1 MTCFLLTTNFVT
13 RHSYTPVSLYP
24 DCKNTRHASFITA
37 GTRTLPRFGFCSP
50 ACILSATQ
58 TPHIAGP
65 LGLTRSRIDN
75 PNKKNSYLWFMNIID
90 KNIDSLII
98 LCKQHKVRE
107 LYLFGSILTPRF
119 NRESD
124 IDLLVQF
131 DNVDILEYADN
142 YFDFKEKLEK
152 LLGREVDLLENQAI
166 RNPIFR
172 KILDRDKKI
181 VYDRETA

>member
-1 MTCFLLTTNFVT
+1 
-13 RHSYTPVSLYP
+13 
-24 DCKNTRHASFITA
+24 
-37 GTRTLPRFGFCSP
+37 
-50 ACILSATQ
+50 
-58 TPHIAGP
+58 
-65 LGLTRSRIDN
+65 
-75 PNKKNSYLWFMNIID
+75 MNIID
-90 KNIDSLII
+90 KNIDSLIS
-98 LCKQHKVRE
+98 LCKQHKVKE
-107 LYLFGSILTPRF
+107 LYLFGSILTTKF
-119 NRESD
+119 NKDSD

-152 LLGREVDLLENQAI
+152 LLGREIDLLENQAI

>member
-1 MTCFLLTTNFVT
+1 
-13 RHSYTPVSLYP
+13 
-24 DCKNTRHASFITA
+24 
-37 GTRTLPRFGFCSP
+37 
-50 ACILSATQ
+50 
-58 TPHIAGP
+58 
-65 LGLTRSRIDN
+65 
-75 PNKKNSYLWFMNIID
+75 MNIIE

-107 LYLFGSILTPRF
+107 LYLFGSILTPKF
-119 NRESD
+119 NKDSD
-124 IDLLVQF
+124 IDMLVQF

-142 YFDFKEKLEK
+142 YFDYKEKLEK
-152 LLGREVDLLENQAI
+152 LLGREIDLLENQAI